1 MGLNV
6 GIGKCDITGPCAQ
19 LGFLGYFVF
28 KQRGL
33 GIHSRLFSRAFVIED
48 LSNGKSVVLVC
59 ADMDFCSQSVQQAV
73 IKKLKDRF
81 GNLYTEKN
89 VLISGTH
96 THSGPGGYSHFIY
109 NFTMLGFN
117 KQNFD
122 CIVDGV
128 FKSIE
133 RAHGNKT
140 KARILIN
147 RGDVTDCGEIRSMAA
162 YLSNPAAERNQYPT
176 AEHKE
181 MTLLKF
187 VNQNDQA
194 IGLLNWYAVHPTSLG
209 EKNRL
214 ISGDNKGYAEELFEK
229 SQGVTS
235 AFANSC
241 SGDISP
247 NMKYG
252 LPDGEHDFERT
263 LEFGSKQYETAVG
276 LFNNVNHA
284 TKVLDGDLDF
294 RQTYV
299 DMSHCNISGTD
310 HWTWPAAFGLS
321 VTSGSS
327 EDSTGLPIWPEGTTK
342 EDVEKDPIL
351 IRKVFSRVLPFVFG
365 LFGCGSLKKR
375 YIRGHAEKPILI
387 APGHI
392 KIKKIPLVPSIMPL
406 QLIKLGSLVIIAHP
420 GEMTT
425 MAGRRL
431 RKTVLDILRDSGVE
445 HAVVA
450 ACSGAY
456 SGYTATR
463 EEYAKQY
470 YEGAS
475 TLFGPWTLHAYL
487 QENAKLACAIKNNTN
502 VDPGT
507 APPDL
512 VGKLISLPWPR
523 VWFDRK
529 PWNVKFGYIKKQ
541 VESLYHPG
549 EKVEVR
555 FYGAHPKNN
564 LRIENTYLT
573 VESFSLNQ
581 WGTVYTDKDF
591 CTYFRWKRKG
601 LAKSI
606 VTIEWE
612 IPLNQIPG
620 LYRIRYFGDWKS
632 IWTGR
637 IKPFIGVSKEFAVN

>member
-1 MGLNV
+1 MDLNI
-6 GIGKCDITGPCAQ
+6 GIGKYDITGPCAEV
-19 LGFLGYFVF
+19 GFLGYFVF

-33 GIHSRLFSRAFVIED
+33 GIHSRLFSRAFVVED

-59 ADMDFCSQSVQQAV
+59 ADMDFCSQPVQQAV
-73 IKKLKDRF
+73 IKKLKNSF

-89 VLISGTH
+89 VLISGNH

-109 NFTMLGFN
+109 NFTMFGFN
-117 KQNFD
+117 KQNFN

-133 RAHGNKT
+133 RAHRNRSKG
-140 KARILIN
+140 RILIN
-147 RGDVTDCGEIRSMAA
+147 RGDVTDCGRIRSMAA
-162 YLSNPAAERNQYPT
+162 YLSNPAAQVNQYSPP
-176 AEHKE
+176 EDEE

-187 VNQNDQA
+187 VNENDQA
-194 IGLLNWYAVHPTSLG
+194 IGSLNWYAVHPTSMG

-229 SQGVTS
+229 GEGVIS

-252 LPDGEHDFERT
+252 LPDGEHDFDRT
-263 LEFGSKQYETAVG
+263 MEFGKKQYETAVY
-276 LFNNVNHA
+276 LFYTA
-284 TKVLDGDLDF
+284 TQVLDGDLDY

-299 DMSHCNISGTD
+299 DMSQCNISGTD

-327 EDSTGLPIWPEGTTK
+327 EDSIGLPIWPEGTTK
-342 EDVEKDPIL
+342 EDVKKDPIL
-351 IRKVFSRVLPFVFG
+351 IRKAFSRLLQF
-365 LFGCGSLKKR
+365 LFRIFWPATSDKQ
-375 YIRGHAEKPILI
+375 YINGHAEKPILI
-387 APGHI
+387 PSGPI
-392 KIKKIPLVPSIMPL
+392 NIDGIPWVPSIMPL

-431 RKTVLDILRDSGVE
+431 REIVLDILGDSGVK

-475 TLFGPWTLHAYL
+475 TLFGPWTLNAYL
-487 QENAKLACAIKNNTN
+487 QENEKLAYAIKNNSSVN
-502 VDPGT
+502 PGT
-507 APPDL
+507 VPPD
-512 VGKLISLPWPR
+512 VGDKLISFPWPR

-564 LRIENTYLT
+564 LRIEDTYLT
-573 VESFSLNQ
+573 IENFSLDQ
-581 WGTVYTDKDF
+581 WETVYTDKDF

-612 IPLNQIPG
+612 IPLNQTPG

-637 IKPFIGVSKEFAVN
+637 VKPFIGVSKEFAVV

>member
-1 MGLNV
+1 MDLNI
-6 GIGKCDITGPCAQ
+6 GIGKCDITGPCAEV
-19 LGFLGYFVF
+19 GFLGYFVF

-48 LSNGKSVVLVC
+48 LSCGKSVVLVC
-59 ADMDFCSQSVQQAV
+59 ADMDFCSQPVQQAV
-73 IKKLKDRF
+73 IKKLKNRF
-81 GNLYTEKN
+81 EDLYTEKN
-89 VLISGTH
+89 VLISGNH
-96 THSGPGGYSHFIY
+96 THSSPGGYSHFLY
-109 NFTMLGFN
+109 NFTMFGFN
-117 KQNFD
+117 KQNFN

-128 FKSIE
+128 FKSIV
-133 RAHGNKT
+133 RAHESKT
-140 KARILIN
+140 KGGIFIN
-147 RGDVTDCGEIRSMAA
+147 TGLLEDCGNIRSMTA
-162 YLSNPAAERNQYPT
+162 YLSNPAAQVNQYSPP
-176 AEHKE
+176 EDRE

-187 VNQNDQA
+187 VKENGDP
-194 IGLLNWYAVHPTSLG
+194 IGSLNWYAVHPTSMG

-229 SQGVTS
+229 NKNVIS

-252 LPDGEHDFERT
+252 LPDGEHDFNRT
-263 LEFGSKQYETAVG
+263 MEFGKKQYETAVY
-276 LFNNVNHA
+276 LFY
-284 TKVLDGDLDF
+284 TTTQVLDGDLDY

-299 DMSHCNISGTD
+299 DMSQCVISGTN
-310 HWTWPAAFGLS
+310 HRTWPSAFGLS

-327 EDSTGLPIWPEGTTK
+327 EDSTGWPIWPEGMTK
-342 EDVEKDPIL
+342 DDVDQDPKL
-351 IRKVFSRVLPFVFG
+351 IRKAFSRLLQF
-365 LFGCGSLKKR
+365 LFRIFWPATSDKQ
-375 YIRGHAEKPILI
+375 YINGHAEKPILI
-387 APGHI
+387 PSGPI
-392 KIKKIPLVPSIMPL
+392 NIDGIPWVPSIMPL

-420 GEMTT
+420 GEITT
-425 MAGRRL
+425 MAGRRM
-431 RKTVLDILRDSGVE
+431 RKTVLDILGDSGVK

-456 SGYTATR
+456 SGYTTTR

-475 TLFGPWTLHAYL
+475 TLFGPWTLDAYL
-487 QENAKLACAIKNNTN
+487 QENEKLANAIKNNSN
-502 VDPGT
+502 IGQVPG
-507 APPDL
+507 PPD
-512 VGKLISLPWPR
+512 VSDKLLSFPWLR

-529 PWNVKFGYIKKQ
+529 PWNVKFGYVKKQ
-541 VESLYHPG
+541 VKSLYHPG
-549 EKVEVR
+549 EKVEVS

-564 LRIENTYLT
+564 LRIEDTYLKVENFLLDQWET
-573 VESFSLNQ
+573 VH
-581 WGTVYTDKDF
+581 TDKDF

-606 VTIEWE
+606 ITIEWN
-612 IPLNQIPG
+612 IPLNQTSG

-637 IKPFIGVSKEFAVN
+637 INPFIGVSKEFAVV